1 MVIILRVSPV
11 FGRGRRRATRG
22 GSMLGRFAMSAKRA
36 WHDRVTHE
44 VECNARLQAVAM
56 LGFSPSGL
64 FPCIGCA
71 LRAGMSAASAM

>member
-1 MVIILRVSPV
+1 
-11 FGRGRRRATRG
+11 
-22 GSMLGRFAMSAKRA
+22 MLGRFAMSAKRA

-64 FPCIGCA
+64 FPLPGA
-71 LRAGMSAASAM
+71 H